1 VLFPSPVTAIDPAVV
16 TPVNVLIFSVDAI
29 IHNIVRRRLT

>member
-16 TPVNVLIFSVDAI
+16 TPVNVFILSVDAI
-29 IHNIVRRRLT
+29 MLSLHVLQP